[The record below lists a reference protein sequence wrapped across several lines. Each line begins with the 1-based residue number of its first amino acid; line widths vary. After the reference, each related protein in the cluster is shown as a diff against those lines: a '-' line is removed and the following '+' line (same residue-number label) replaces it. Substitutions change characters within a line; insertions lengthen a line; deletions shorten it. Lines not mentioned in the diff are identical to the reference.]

1 MSKLSPGMFIHLY
14 ELRDVTSKRTV
25 MLTCVRAFDFDNFLV
40 AEWTYTVCNL
50 CSCYQAWNAAL
61 LYRWWRRR
69 SHADKIS

>member
-40 AEWTYTVCNL
+40 AE
-50 CSCYQAWNAAL
+50 
-61 LYRWWRRR
+61 
-69 SHADKIS
+69 